1 MDKKLLK
8 LTEDGLSLWYEENY
22 DKSWFVECT
31 GVEYLKN
38 YYTNHRP
45 RLFERYHG
53 WFGSLGLTGHGL
65 DLGFTNGRGIYFFSR
80 IFPHCKITAI
90 DFNKNTELIHDH
102 LKNLI
107 PQIVELRTE
116 NCSALSDPDEKY
128 DFCTSTDFY
137 EHVDESTYF
146 KSIREV
152 HRVLKKQ
159 GKFCVY
165 LGKTILP
172 EHINLRPDWQVFQD
186 MKHNGFKFI
195 DKRNDLLVFEKNETS

>member
-1 MDKKLLK
+1 MDKKLLN
-8 LTEDGLSLWYEENY
+8 LTEEELSLWYEENY
-22 DKSWFVECT
+22 DKNWFFNCDS
-31 GVEYLKN
+31 VEYLKN

-45 RLFERYHG
+45 QLFSRYKK
-53 WFGSLGLTGHGL
+53 WFENVELSGHGL
-65 DLGFTNGRGIYFFSR
+65 DLGFTNGRGIYFLSK
-80 IFPHCKITAI
+80 IFPNCKITAI
-90 DFNKNTELIHDH
+90 DFNKNTELIHDF
-102 LKNLI
+102 LKDLI

-116 NCSALSDPDEKY
+116 NCSELSDESEKY

-137 EHVDESTYF
+137 EHLDEDTYF

-165 LGKTILP
+165 LGKTVLP

-186 MKHNGFKFI
+186 MKNNGFRLV
-195 DKRNDLLVFEKNETS
+195 DKKYDLLVFEK